1 MVCVCGVCLCGGHW
15 DNRIRPLFHR
25 GFDVPLWSKL
35 FEVLLNAQGF
45 LPLSEFIKVLDS
57 KLRPIRDFMYRNN
70 VQKCQRVLASFL
82 SQK

>member
-1 MVCVCGVCLCGGHW
+1 MVYVCDVWCVFVCLCGGHW

-45 LPLSEFIKVLDS
+45 LPLSEFLDS

-70 VQKCQRVLASFL
+70 VQKCQRVLL